1 MFFYLEKNW
10 NYLLKMLLIIFKN
23 VFLIFSL
30 NCEYV
35 LFVYILKQKQ
45 KKFADFMK

>member
-1 MFFYLEKNW
+1 MLFYPEKNL
-10 NYLLKMLLIIFKN
+10 NYLLKMLLITFLM
-23 VFLIFSL
+23 FLIIFYL